1 MSGAGKAWNDRA
13 FFYGISIG
21 CIPPETKCEI
31 LAHKGSQTTG
41 TTTRDY
47 AAPWNRTPL
56 WRNIP
61 FKIQSNINSEILR
74 DNDGMLRHT
83 PVEQRTGQRDLL
95 LSFP

>member
-13 FFYGISIG
+13 FFYEISVG

-47 AAPWNRTPL
+47 PAHWNRTPV
-56 WRNIP
+56 
-61 FKIQSNINSEILR
+61 K
-74 DNDGMLRHT
+74 
-83 PVEQRTGQRDLL
+83 QRTGQRDLL